1 MAFWGTE
8 IKPGRPFTLVSDKTF
23 GRLRISQATLG
34 LGSSNSKSSSV
45 QCNVGKRTP
54 VLLCSLLPDKIESLH
69 LELEFQEAEDVTFS
83 VIGPRSVHL
92 TGYVVGKPRQFLL
105 GDDES
110 ESFGED
116 LGDADTEASD
126 EDVNDEDEYGGSFI
140 DDGELKYSSSP
151 SLSEDFEALLG
162 RKEVSKKKSIRKR
175 LKKTYELSDSE
186 DDFLLS
192 LRNPNRKCLQ
202 VVDSD
207 EDDQK
212 LLSKL
217 LGNVKDCNT
226 SKRKVGDVAGQTT
239 RDQLSDDVIATRSK
253 LHNATG
259 HATSDNR
266 ADESKV
272 MAKKQDIFAGR
283 ATDDCHKTDGCQS
296 TDRKVKRKVDD
307 VVDQET
313 DGHQSNDRKC
323 NKRKKR
329 DDVVGQPIGDCQS
342 DNKVEKKKRK
352 NKKSLVETE
361 KSSSV
366 GKNEANASVENGGT
380 TTDVCSRTIS
390 GGLVID
396 ELEIGKQD
404 GKVAS
409 SGRKVT
415 IHYTGRLKEQGQIFC
430 STVGES
436 PLKFRLGKDAKDA
449 AIDGLHLGI
458 DGMRAGGKRRLL
470 IPPELG
476 YGSKGGDGVPPNAW
490 LVIEVE
496 LLRVR

>member
-1 MAFWGTE
+1 MAFWGIE
-8 IKPGRPFTLVSDKTF
+8 IKPGKPFTLVSDKTF

-92 TGYVVGKPRQFLL
+92 TGYVVGKSRQLLL

-126 EDVNDEDEYGGSFI
+126 EDFNEEDDYEGSFI
-140 DDGELKYSSSP
+140 DDGEPKYSSSG
-151 SLSEDFEALLG
+151 EDYEALLG
-162 RKEVSKKKSIRKR
+162 RKKASKKKGIRKR
-175 LKKTYELSDSE
+175 LKKTYELNDSE
-186 DDFLLS
+186 DDFLPS
-192 LRNPNRKCLQ
+192 LRNPSRKRMQ

-212 LLSKL
+212 PLSSL
-217 LGNVKDCNT
+217 WGNVKDCNT
-226 SKRKVGDVAGQTT
+226 SKRKVDDVAGQATF
-239 RDQLSDDVIATRSK
+239 DQLSDGVIATRSK
-253 LHNATG
+253 LHNVTG
-259 HATSDNR
+259 QATSDDR

-272 MAKKQDIFAGR
+272 MAKKLDISDGQ
-283 ATDDCHKTDGCQS
+283 ATDDRHQTDGCQS
-296 TDRKVKRKVDD
+296 TDRKVKRKVD
-307 VVDQET
+307 VVGQEN
-313 DGHQSNDRKC
+313 DGCQSDDRKSK
-323 NKRKKR
+323 KRKKR
-329 DDVVGQPIGDCQS
+329 DDVVGQPIGDCES
-342 DNKVEKKKRK
+342 DKKVEKKKRK
-352 NKKSLVETE
+352 NKKPVVETE

-380 TTDVCSRTIS
+380 TTEVCSKTIS
-390 GGLVID
+390 GGLVIE
-396 ELEIGKQD
+396 ELEIGEQD

-415 IHYTGRLKEQGQIFC
+415 VHYTGRLKDQGQVFC
-430 STVGES
+430 TTVGKS
-436 PLKFRLGKDAKDA
+436 PLKFRLGKDA

-458 DGMRAGGKRRLL
+458 DGMRAGSKRRLL

-476 YGSKGGDGVPPNAW
+476 YGSKGSDGVPPNAW
-490 LVIEVE
+490 LVMEVE
-496 LLRVR
+496 FLRVR